1 MKIMIQTI
9 LLLLGIA
16 ITASAY
22 ALWANNLPWKEPP
35 GVWTRLTIYL
45 TKNVAKTSEDAVL
58 PELRPRVYN
67 KPAKPFMDE
76 LMDHIIALGWNLQSV
91 DPDRMTLTASVQT
104 KWLKF
109 TDDITI
115 RLEPVSPKQTRLHI
129 SSASRVGSADFGAN
143 LSHILRLYWNLG

>member
-9 LLLLGIA
+9 LLLVGIA
-16 ITASAY
+16 LALSAY
-22 ALWANNLPWKEPP
+22 SLWANKLPWKEPP
-35 GVWTRLTIYL
+35 GMWTRLTIYL
-45 TKNVAKTSEDAVL
+45 SQNVAETSDNAVL
-58 PELRPRVYN
+58 PELKPRTY
-67 KPAKPFMDE
+67 PRAAKPFMDE

-91 DPDRMTLTASVQT
+91 DPDRLTLTASVQT

-115 RLEPVSPKQTRLHI
+115 KLEPVSAKETRLHI
-129 SSASRVGSADFGAN
+129 RSASRVGTADFGAN

>member
-16 ITASAY
+16 IAASAY

-35 GVWTRLTIYL
+35 GIWTRLTIYL
-45 TKNVAKTSEDAVL
+45 TKNVATTSEVAVTL
-58 PELRPRVYN
+58 
-67 KPAKPFMDE
+67 
-76 LMDHIIALGWNLQSV
+76 IIFVIVVALGWNLQSV

-129 SSASRVGSADFGAN
+129 HSASRVGSADFGAN